1 MRIDPPLYIAS
12 TRIHCWKCHAEMPAI
27 TLVAPDIPD
36 GFDEVYVLSNIAH
49 LPSEVL
55 NFIQRTF
62 PHFKL
67 RYSKTTQSRYFANTC
82 PKCHML
88 SGDFHLHGEPGAT
101 FCPTTP
107 AEAQRLWL
115 KEIPLSCPVEI
126 EASPG
131 AGSGELIIE
140 HARR

>member
-1 MRIDPPLYIAS
+1 
-12 TRIHCWKCHAEMPAI
+12 MPAI